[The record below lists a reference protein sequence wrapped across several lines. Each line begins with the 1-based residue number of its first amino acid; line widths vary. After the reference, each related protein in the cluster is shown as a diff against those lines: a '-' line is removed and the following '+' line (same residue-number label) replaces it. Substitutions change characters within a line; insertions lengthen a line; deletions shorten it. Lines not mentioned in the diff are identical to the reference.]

1 MMKGDFESMTNRQ
14 KWKALS
20 KRLDEIEAYGRCIG
34 KVGFDMECCAPEEGI
49 ERAGEDMAL
58 VGKRLY
64 ALSHAKGFEK
74 LICALHEDSEGLTPV
89 QKKAVGHLYDDYAR
103 VKNISAK
110 LDYEMDLASN
120 RAYGAWLKAK
130 KADDFSLFRDS
141 LGELIRYQ
149 RLTVELRD
157 EKKATV
163 YDTCLD
169 DKEKGGS
176 IEQLDAFFAA
186 LRTRIVPLLRRV
198 TEEGKPIREDFV
210 SRPVPIPRQEA
221 MSRYLLELEG
231 LRQSALVL
239 MTTEHPFTDNYGR
252 NDVRVTT
259 HYHEECFLS
268 NVFTTLHEGGH
279 ALFMQNEPQEF
290 FDEHCAERMSNAMHE
305 TISRFYENL
314 IGRSEAFI
322 SLVAPQIRALSGGVF
337 DDVSDRELYEAVNV
351 ARPSLIRTEADE
363 LSYCLHIMVRYE
375 LEKAFVNGEITVDEI
390 PALWKAKYK
399 EYLGVEVPDDAQGCL
414 QDVHWSSVYFGYF
427 PSYALGNAYGVQI
440 LRVMEKDFDVFA
452 AVRAGDL
459 VKIRDWLTARVF
471 SIASISTPDEWI
483 RTITGESL
491 NPDYYLDYLEEK
503 FTKLYELR

>member
-1 MMKGDFESMTNRQ
+1 MTNQQ

-49 ERAGEDMAL
+49 EQAGEDMAL
-58 VGKRLY
+58 VGRRLY
-64 ALSHAKGFEK
+64 TLTHAKGFEG
-74 LICALHEDSEGLTPV
+74 LVCALHADSEGLTDV
-89 QKKAVGHLYDDYAR
+89 QKKAVEHLWDDYAK

-110 LDYEMDLASN
+110 LDYEVDLASN

-130 KADDFSLFRDS
+130 KANDFSLFRDS

-149 RLTVELRD
+149 RLVVELRD

-163 YDTCLD
+163 YDACLD

-176 IEQLDAFFAA
+176 IAQLDAFFAA
-186 LRTRIVPLLRRV
+186 LRARIVPLLRRV
-198 TEEGKPIREDFV
+198 VEEGKPIREDFM

-221 MSRYLLELEG
+221 MSRCLLELEG
-231 LRQSALVL
+231 LRPSALVL

-259 HYHEECFLS
+259 HYHEECFIS

-290 FDEHCAERMSNAMHE
+290 FDEHCANRMSNAMHE

-322 SLVAPQIRALSGGVF
+322 SLVAPKIRELSGGVF

-440 LRVMEKDFDVFA
+440 LRAMEKDFDVFA
-452 AVRAGDL
+452 AVRAGEL
-459 VKIRDWLTARVF
+459 GKIRDWLSERVF
-471 SIASISTPDEWI
+471 SIASITTPDEWI
-483 RTITGESL
+483 RAITGEGL

-503 FTKLYELR
+503 FTKLYEL